1 VEGAKAAAKTAM
13 AEYDK
18 AVKTAFQEAANAII
32 SHQKTGQIIH
42 EQTQLVEAQRAAAQ
56 LSMERFKGGVT
67 SYLEVLDSERNLFN
81 SELNLA
87 DARSDRMRA
96 VVQAYRALG
105 GGWK

>member
-1 VEGAKAAAKTAM
+1 L
-13 AEYDK
+13 
-18 AVKTAFQEAANAII
+18 VK
-32 SHQKTGQIIH
+32 
-42 EQTQLVEAQRAAAQ
+42 AQRSAAQ

-87 DARSDRMRA
+87 DARANRMRA